1 MKKLE
6 LSQMENLQ
14 GGMSCEKAFN
24 QGAVVTSLETTLGPI
39 TAALGFAVFA
49 GMMLSCKD

>member
-1 MKKLE
+1 MKKIE
-6 LSQMENLQ
+6 IFQMENLQ

-24 QGAVVTSLETTLGPI
+24 QGAVVAGLGATLGPI
-39 TAALGFAVFA
+39 TGALGFAVFA